1 MNTLVVLIPWM
12 RKDNTVLGV
21 GEGNEGIKEPG
32 LHSPEEEEGL
42 SEYGSAGLGSGR
54 GGAGLWERLLP
65 LAQSWPRS

>member
-42 SEYGSAGLGSGR
+42 SEYGR

-65 LAQSWPRS
+65 LAQSWPRG

>member
-32 LHSPEEEEGL
+32 LQHSPEEEEGL
-42 SEYGSAGLGSGR
+42 SEYMMGR

-65 LAQSWPRS
+65 LAQSWPRG